1 MHWKEIALTDDLTGL
16 WNYRAFHKLYTK
28 EIARARRHKY
38 PLTLVFIDLNKFKVY
53 NDTLGHIKGDNL
65 LKRVSKVIIK
75 QLREYDNVFRL
86 GGDEFILLLPHTNKS
101 EAREIMERINQKL
114 KNNPKISISYGI
126 AIYPVDTKSK
136 TKLIE
141 LADQKMYKDK
151 KRKALK

>member
-53 NDTLGHIKGDNL
+53 NDEFGHIKGDKL

-114 KNNPKISISYGI
+114 KNNPSFSYGI
-126 AIYPVDTKSK
+126 AEFPSDSKSK

-141 LADQKMYKDK
+141 RADKLMYKMK
-151 KRKALK
+151 GLK